1 MATYDDLKNSIDALL
16 GLATTGRQLQLNASA
31 REKAFEVYVLA
42 LIAEAINRASG
53 RYSIIGIRTGP
64 NPNPVVFRA
73 APGAI
78 YSISQ
83 DFAYLDCTLNGK
95 QFEIHVD
102 VEFEG
107 SSGATHEM
115 DVSLIDKGRA
125 DRARNGQRNPRNL
138 LFVAECK
145 FYSSSIP
152 SIGVARALVGLASD
166 FHLEIGVAFVS
177 NDATI
182 NLKNFLSKKN
192 RPEPFPDLSPLDKEA
207 EERFKNRIESWLRR
221 WASV

>member
-1 MATYDDLKNSIDALL
+1 MATYNDLKNSIDTLL
-16 GLATTGRQLQLNASA
+16 SLASTGRNLQLNSLA
-31 REKAFEVYVLA
+31 REKAFEVYALA
-42 LIAEAINRASG
+42 LIAEAVQNAGG
-53 RYSIIGIRTGP
+53 RYNITGIRTGR

-78 YSISQ
+78 YSSSQ
-83 DFAYLDCTLNGK
+83 DFAYLDCSLNGK

-115 DVSLIDKGRA
+115 DISLIDKGRA

-138 LFVAECK
+138 LFVTECK
-145 FYSSSIP
+145 FYSSSTP
-152 SIGVARALVGLASD
+152 SIGVARALVGLTSD
-166 FHLEIGVAFVS
+166 FNLTMGAAFVS

-192 RPEPFPDLSPLDKEA
+192 RPDPFSDLSPLNKEA
-207 EERFKNRIESWLRR
+207 EERFKRTIESKLRR